1 MIIDSSAAAS
11 LKWAMMKPCAAK
23 LRIYYKINKSS
34 DDTRAF
40 CSFIFSF
47 FVLLRTIMGPF
58 KGIVHPKIKLRS
70 LFTHPGVV
78 ITPYDLSWPKV
89 SVSYTVFSLSFC
101 HSLHEAEML

>member
-1 MIIDSSAAAS
+1 
-11 LKWAMMKPCAAK
+11 
-23 LRIYYKINKSS
+23 
-34 DDTRAF
+34 
-40 CSFIFSF
+40 
-47 FVLLRTIMGPF
+47 MGPF